1 MSKKDYHVV
10 PVEGTSYHLLTAEEC
25 VLLADCAVRA
35 REKGHED
42 IAEVLLDRL
51 ESDSVV
57 FGVTSVSIKS
67 KVDLDTQC

>member
-1 MSKKDYHVV
+1 MSEKDYHVV

-35 REKGHED
+35 REQGYED
-42 IAEVLLDRL
+42 IADLLLDRL

-57 FGVTSVSIKS
+57 FGATSIAIKS
-67 KVDLDTQC
+67 KVNIDS